1 MTNTRSLV
9 ISISL
14 ALLSAT
20 PLVCAQDVKS
30 SEAQLSLQRPAIIQE
45 LRLQP
50 IRFFSF
56 PLQAD
61 RWVPSWAVLSAAP
74 LIGAQDVKTS
84 EPKLSLQS
92 STVIRERQLQPTRF
106 FSFPLQA
113 DPWAP
118 SWAVLSA
125 APLIG
130 AQDVKTSEPKL
141 SPQSSTVIQ
150 ELQLQPTRF
159 LMFPLQADTAIS
171 VIDPQDLSRYR
182 DFQLGMNLLAVAK
195 QTGVLPSEVRVV
207 YQRPA
212 LIQELEWRPQGSLS
226 SSLQPDSVSE
236 VLFSFYN
243 GQLFRMVVNY
253 DRHRTEGLTD
263 EDMVEAISA
272 KYGAATRP
280 EAKIILF
287 SSFTVYNDNEKV
299 LARWE
304 DSQYSF
310 NLFRSSYQP
319 TFGMLVYSKFL
330 DVPARAAIVEAIRLD
345 EQEAPQRE
353 IERQKQ
359 EDEANRAEQDA
370 ARLVNK
376 AAFRL

>member
-1 MTNTRSLV
+1 
-9 ISISL
+9 
-14 ALLSAT
+14 
-20 PLVCAQDVKS
+20 
-30 SEAQLSLQRPAIIQE
+30 
-45 LRLQP
+45 
-50 IRFFSF
+50 
-56 PLQAD
+56 
-61 RWVPSWAVLSAAP
+61 
-74 LIGAQDVKTS
+74 
-84 EPKLSLQS
+84 
-92 STVIRERQLQPTRF
+92 
-106 FSFPLQA
+106 
-113 DPWAP
+113 
-118 SWAVLSA
+118 
-125 APLIG
+125 
-130 AQDVKTSEPKL
+130 
-141 SPQSSTVIQ
+141 
-150 ELQLQPTRF
+150 
-159 LMFPLQADTAIS
+159 
-171 VIDPQDLSRYR
+171 
-182 DFQLGMNLLAVAK
+182 MNLLAVAK

-212 LIQELEWRPQGSLS
+212 LIQELEWRPQGFLS

-353 IERQKQ
+353 IEAQKRQEEENRAAQ
-359 EDEANRAEQDA
+359 EKARLANR
-370 ARLVNK
+370 VG
-376 AAFRL
+376 FRP